1 MAQKRGKTL
10 TIRLLLNNYSNQKKK
25 HQKSNQRSAANQ
37 RKCNCTL
44 ESLNWVA
51 SDYSCLFVLWISLD
65 MLISFINKK
74 PMKFD
79 TQRYDKMQLS
89 VLIKQFYFY
98 VKMRDYDQIITRVV
112 HLSIPFVSSLCV
124 LCIKLFRF

>member
-1 MAQKRGKTL
+1 
-10 TIRLLLNNYSNQKKK
+10 
-25 HQKSNQRSAANQ
+25 
-37 RKCNCTL
+37 
-44 ESLNWVA
+44 
-51 SDYSCLFVLWISLD
+51 
-65 MLISFINKK
+65 
-74 PMKFD
+74 MKFD

>member
-1 MAQKRGKTL
+1 
-10 TIRLLLNNYSNQKKK
+10 
-25 HQKSNQRSAANQ
+25 
-37 RKCNCTL
+37 
-44 ESLNWVA
+44 
-51 SDYSCLFVLWISLD
+51 

-79 TQRYDKMQLS
+79 TQRYDKIRMQLS

>member
-1 MAQKRGKTL
+1 
-10 TIRLLLNNYSNQKKK
+10 
-25 HQKSNQRSAANQ
+25 
-37 RKCNCTL
+37 
-44 ESLNWVA
+44 
-51 SDYSCLFVLWISLD
+51 